1 MVRESDKIIS
11 TQLSEK
17 VIKPQKADLPS
28 NNLSK
33 GTLLKISIY
42 LVIKS
47 PFLKFQAGFI
57 AIYVT

>member
-1 MVRESDKIIS
+1 MVRESDKMILS
-11 TQLSEK
+11 QLRKK
-17 VIKPQKADLPS
+17 VIEPQKADLPS

-33 GTLLKISIY
+33 GNLLKISIY

-47 PFLKFQAGFI
+47 PFLKFQAEFI